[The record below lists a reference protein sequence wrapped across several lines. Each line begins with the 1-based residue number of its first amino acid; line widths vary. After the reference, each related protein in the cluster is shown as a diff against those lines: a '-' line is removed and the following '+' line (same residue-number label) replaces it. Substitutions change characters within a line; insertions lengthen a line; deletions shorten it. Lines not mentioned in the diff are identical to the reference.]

1 MTAFAP
7 DFPQIR
13 AVGIDPAAVRRIY
26 ALADHPEPAH
36 QRVHCRRRS
45 FRTSGRGSATNPSRF
60 GIFTFGRL
68 VASITRSA
76 SMMPFRFST

>member
-1 MTAFAP
+1 MDLKKAGVSAEAAAQRIDLTAFAP

-36 QRVHCRRRS
+36 
-45 FRTSGRGSATNPSRF
+45 
-60 GIFTFGRL
+60 
-68 VASITRSA
+68 
-76 SMMPFRFST
+76 